1 MSSLIRLSPHQQTT
15 YRELWYYAIEHQFTN
30 ALIDWLQEQ
39 FACVDFGRLRES
51 YCERIPP
58 RIFYNLEHCH
68 IRCDAWCV
76 SFSFGP
82 EIEWVYY
89 MYNAIIPNVA

>member
-68 IRCDAWCV
+68 IRCDAYPSRLAQRLNGSITCTML
-76 SFSFGP
+76 SFRTSL
-82 EIEWVYY
+82 
-89 MYNAIIPNVA
+89 N